1 MRHHKQGL
9 DYVVDIRRE
18 GSRIIM
24 RTENAGVAIIGT
36 TTILDGT
43 EDIYLAITGNQCAV
57 TDIRFKKE

>member
-9 DYVVDIRRE
+9 DCVVEIRRE

-43 EDIYLAITGNQCAV
+43 EDIYLAITGDQCAV